1 MTKTEAQP
9 CHPTFREIY
18 MAERN
23 YVWRTLDRLGIPER
37 NLEDVLH
44 DVLLVVHKQLGTY
57 DPSRPLRPW
66 LFGIAFRVSAAFKRK
81 ASHSRELLDECQEPL
96 ESGPN
101 AEQQVIDR
109 NALQIVKEV
118 LQKLDHD
125 QRAVFIL
132 HEIDEQPAPVIAEA
146 LGIPLNTAYSRL
158 RLARKHFAREVERLH
173 ETGED
178 SP

>member
-1 MTKTEAQP
+1 
-9 CHPTFREIY
+9 

-23 YVWRTLDRLGIPER
+23 YVWRTLERLGIPER
-37 NLEDVLH
+37 HLEDVLH
-44 DVLLVVHKQLGTY
+44 DVLIVVHKQLEVY
-57 DPSRPLRPW
+57 DPTRPLRPW

-81 ASHSRELLDECQEPL
+81 ASHARELLDEGLEPI
-96 ESGPN
+96 ERGPN
-101 AEQQVIDR
+101 AEQQAIDR
-109 NALQIVKEV
+109 NAMQIVKAV

-158 RLARKHFAREVERLH
+158 RLARKKFAREVELLH
-173 ETGED
+173 KTGED